1 MLGVSW
7 IGLRSRCLLDYEFIA
22 TRNNGIELPCLYLED
37 YEAGNEALR
46 SELNHYCHG
55 SKLLS
60 MHALGCTASTPT
72 IVTGPGRA
80 TDGQTHCFPPI
91 IRHVYLSFSSPP
103 PSRQNFITLEFIV
116 KI

>member
-7 IGLRSRCLLDYEFIA
+7 ICLRSRCLLDYEFIA
-22 TRNNGIELPCLYLED
+22 TRNNGIELPCLCLED

-60 MHALGCTASTPT
+60 MLALGCTASTP
-72 IVTGPGRA
+72 IYDSYRPGA
-80 TDGQTHCFPPI
+80 GDGRTNSLFPANYTPRSTCI
-91 IRHVYLSFSSPP
+91 
-103 PSRQNFITLEFIV
+103 
-116 KI
+116 